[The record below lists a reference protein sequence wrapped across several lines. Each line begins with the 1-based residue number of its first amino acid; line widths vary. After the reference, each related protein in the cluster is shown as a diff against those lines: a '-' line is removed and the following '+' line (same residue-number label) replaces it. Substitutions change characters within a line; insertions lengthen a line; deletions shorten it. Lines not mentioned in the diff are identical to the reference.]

1 VRIFL
6 FHFTYWSIFNF
17 VESVLFLSLYLIVLD
32 EKKKLC
38 VIKYLVA
45 NESQLRYLC
54 IFDVFY
60 VHFI

>member
-32 EKKKLC
+32 EKKRVC
-38 VIKYLVA
+38 VIEYCVA

-54 IFDVFY
+54 RFDVFY
-60 VHFI
+60 INFI